1 MCVWQVE
8 QKKQHASITEAK
20 QSTLESQLQ
29 TEREALERK
38 EKEVLCRSDVF
49 HGVSETSE
57 ASTHETRHSLNK
69 RIFKSGKD
77 LNTFELPTSKCKVS
91 LRNPHF

>member
-1 MCVWQVE
+1 MCVLFCVLQVE

-38 EKEVLCRSDVF
+38 EKEVVCCSVCTMRFFRVLVKR
-49 HGVSETSE
+49 GVHADSKP
-57 ASTHETRHSLNK
+57 H
-69 RIFKSGKD
+69 IY
-77 LNTFELPTSKCKVS
+77 FE
-91 LRNPHF
+91 